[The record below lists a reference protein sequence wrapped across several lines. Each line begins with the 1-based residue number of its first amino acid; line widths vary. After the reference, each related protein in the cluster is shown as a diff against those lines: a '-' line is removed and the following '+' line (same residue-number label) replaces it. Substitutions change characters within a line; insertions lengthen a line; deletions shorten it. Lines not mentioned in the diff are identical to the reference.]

1 MAPPLLLTLA
11 SRLGLLVLFSVL
23 HASHGT
29 QQPEVNAAETPD
41 LSVSYRNSVVH
52 VLVWRRGLDKSGE
65 NVTRHLGTGSGT
77 VISATGIVLTNAHVA

>member
-29 QQPEVNAAETPD
+29 QQPEVNAAETPSPVD
-41 LSVSYRNSVVH
+41 VVPQ
-52 VLVWRRGLDKSGE
+52 
-65 NVTRHLGTGSGT
+65 
-77 VISATGIVLTNAHVA
+77 